1 MNLNRLSLGA
11 TLVAVLLTQSVPV
24 LAASASATKGRP
36 AADSHDR
43 RVRIINETK
52 HTMMRFYA
60 SNVDRTD
67 WEEDILGESTLSS
80 GNSVVINIDDGSGAC
95 LYDFKGVFDDGDEVI
110 QNRIDV
116 CKIESFRFTEN

>member
-1 MNLNRLSLGA
+1 VLGV
-11 TLVAVLLTQSVPV
+11 TLLALTFGAGV
-24 LAASASATKGRP
+24 SAQAEE
-36 AADSHDR
+36 DR

-60 SNVDRTD
+60 SNVGQTS
-67 WEEDILGESTLSS
+67 WEEDILGQSTLAPGS
-80 GNSVVINIDDGSGAC
+80 SVVINIDDGSGYC

>member
-1 MNLNRLSLGA
+1 MELQMDKRSNTSCSRTVNRLIG
-11 TLVAVLLTQSVPV
+11 VAL
-24 LAASASATKGRP
+24 LAATFGAGVSAQAEE
-36 AADSHDR
+36 DR

-60 SNVDRTD
+60 SNVGRTS
-67 WEEDILGESTLSS
+67 WEEDILGQGSL
-80 GNSVVINIDDGSGAC
+80 GPGKSVVINIDDGSGYC

>member
-1 MNLNRLSLGA
+1 MDKRSNTACSRTINRVLGV
-11 TLVAVLLTQSVPV
+11 TLLALTFGAGV
-24 LAASASATKGRP
+24 SAQAEE
-36 AADSHDR
+36 DR

-60 SNVDRTD
+60 SNVGQTS
-67 WEEDILGESTLSS
+67 WEEDILGQSTLAPGS
-80 GNSVVINIDDGSGAC
+80 SVVINIDDGSGYC
-95 LYDFKGVFDDGDEVI
+95 LYDFKGVFDDGEEVI

>member
-1 MNLNRLSLGA
+1 MNNAFGWSGRGPMMKLAGGMLMA
-11 TLVAVLLTQSVPV
+11 LVVGSGVSAQ
-24 LAASASATKGRP
+24 AAE
-36 AADSHDR
+36 DR

-60 SNVDRTD
+60 SSIGKTS
-67 WEEDILGESTLSS
+67 WEEDILGQGTLAP
-80 GNSVVINIDDGSGAC
+80 GASVVINIDDGSGYC

>member
-1 MNLNRLSLGA
+1 MQMDKRSNTACSRTINRVLGV
-11 TLVAVLLTQSVPV
+11 TLLALTFGAGV
-24 LAASASATKGRP
+24 SAQAEE
-36 AADSHDR
+36 DR

-60 SNVDRTD
+60 SNVGQTS
-67 WEEDILGESTLSS
+67 WEEDILGQSTLAPGS
-80 GNSVVINIDDGSGAC
+80 SVVINIDDGSGYC

-116 CKIESFRFTEN
+116 CQIESFRFTEN

>member
-1 MNLNRLSLGA
+1 MQMDKRSNTACRRTINTVLGV
-11 TLVAVLLTQSVPV
+11 TLLALTVGAGV
-24 LAASASATKGRP
+24 SAQAEE
-36 AADSHDR
+36 DR

-60 SNVDRTD
+60 SNVGQTS
-67 WEEDILGESTLSS
+67 WEEDILGQSTLAPGS
-80 GNSVVINIDDGSGAC
+80 SVVINIDDGSGYC

>member
-1 MNLNRLSLGA
+1 MDKRSNTACSRTINRVLGV
-11 TLVAVLLTQSVPV
+11 TLLALTFGAGV
-24 LAASASATKGRP
+24 SAQAEE
-36 AADSHDR
+36 DR

-60 SNVDRTD
+60 SNVGQTS
-67 WEEDILGESTLSS
+67 WEEDILGQSTLAPGS
-80 GNSVVINIDDGSGAC
+80 SVVINIDDGSGYC

>member
-1 MNLNRLSLGA
+1 MNLNRLPLGA
-11 TLVAVLLTQSVPV
+11 TLVALLLTHSVPV

-43 RVRIINETK
+43 RVRIINETR

-67 WEEDILGESTLSS
+67 WEEDILGESTLSA
-80 GNSVVINIDDGSGAC
+80 GGSVVINIDDGTGAC
-95 LYDFKGVFDDGDEVI
+95 LYDFKGVFDDGEEAI
-110 QNRIDV
+110 RNRINV
-116 CKIESFRFTEN
+116 CEIDSFRFTDG

>member
-1 MNLNRLSLGA
+1 MQMDKRSNTACSRTINRVLGV
-11 TLVAVLLTQSVPV
+11 TLLALTFGAGV
-24 LAASASATKGRP
+24 SAQAEE
-36 AADSHDR
+36 DR

-52 HTMMRFYA
+52 HTMMRFSA
-60 SNVDRTD
+60 SNVGQTS
-67 WEEDILGESTLSS
+67 WEEDILGQSTLAPGS
-80 GNSVVINIDDGSGAC
+80 SVVINIDDGSGYC